1 VGRGMRYNRREDL
14 ITVRGILVP
23 VEWDE
28 SGRVL
33 TTAVST
39 DQEDEFVIDDNKGE
53 ELRVHLR
60 AEVEVTGRLR
70 ESEGRRIIRVK
81 KFALLRK
88 FDQPGK
94 QCSD

>member
-1 VGRGMRYNRREDL
+1 MRYNRHEDL

-28 SGRVL
+28 SGSVL

-39 DQEDEFVIDDNKGE
+39 DKEDEFVIDNNNKGQ

-60 AEVEVTGRLR
+60 ARIEVTGSVR
-70 ESEGRRIIRVK
+70 ESEGRMIISVK
-81 KFALLRK
+81 NFALLRI
-88 FDQPGK
+88 FDQPE
-94 QCSD
+94 S